1 MKKGTIKVSVLYPSG
16 EGKTFDMD
24 YYLNK
29 HAALVNEL
37 LGDAIIGATIE
48 EGLAG
53 GLPDSEPAFLVMG
66 NMYFESIES
75 YQNALGP
82 HAERIMGDI
91 INFTNIEPVI
101 QISRVVV

>member
-29 HAALVNEL
+29 HAAMVNEL
-37 LGDAIIGATIE
+37 LGDAILGATVE

-53 GLPDSEPAFLVMG
+53 GLPDSEPTYKVMG

-75 YQNALGP
+75 YQNSLGP
-82 HAERIMGDI
+82 HAEKIMGDI
-91 INFTNIEPVI
+91 PNFTNIEPAI
-101 QISRVVV
+101 QISKVII